1 MGGRGGGFANISKNK
16 KLGWC
21 TNIGI
26 VVIAINTVH
35 LTLRPIIFHFFLFA
49 PISFAICVVERY
61 KVLNRQRAQGT
72 CKRTLFYSR
81 EIKFHEPDLSVRRGI
96 RNAVD
101 YGFVCD

>member
-1 MGGRGGGFANISKNK
+1 VWLCFCGGCGGGGGGGEGERGEGGGGSANISKNK

-49 PISFAICVVERY
+49 PISFAIYVVERY

-81 EIKFHEPDLSVRRGI
+81 EIT
-96 RNAVD
+96 
-101 YGFVCD
+101 